1 MPMMPLCV
9 SPVRLAVLL
18 TVVLGSGS
26 MASAARGD
34 DAACINAVEQALT
47 LRTAGKLRD
56 ALKTLAACSDPACP
70 EEVRVECTQRIAA
83 TDAAM
88 PTLIFSAKDGAG
100 NDLLAVTVTMNGA
113 PLTTTLDGRPVP
125 IDPGEHAFRFETVG
139 QPPVDKTLVVR
150 EGEKNRIES
159 VVLGAMAPPPPATA
173 TAAPVSVEPSSWNNR
188 KTLAVVAGGV
198 GVVGVGLGIVWSA
211 YASSAQ
217 SQERSN
223 CSASGCPNRPQ
234 SVEDYNT
241 AQRNATAATVSF
253 IAGAALV
260 AAGVVLWVTAPA
272 NAATANTTA
281 WHVAPEV
288 LPSGGGLSIG
298 GLL

>member
-9 SPVRLAVLL
+9 YPRRLAIAFAVA
-18 TVVLGSGS
+18 LGGGS
-26 MASAARGD
+26 IASPARAD

-47 LRTAGKLRD
+47 LRTTGKLRD

-70 EEVRVECTQRIAA
+70 EEVRAECTQRIAA
-83 TDAAM
+83 IDSAM

-100 NDLLAVTVTMNGA
+100 NDLPAVKVTMDGA
-113 PLTTTLDGRPVP
+113 SLTTTLDGRPVP
-125 IDPGEHAFRFETVG
+125 IDPGEHAFRFEAAG

-159 VVLGAMAPPPPATA
+159 VVLGPVVPPPPA
-173 TAAPVSVEPSSWNNR
+173 AAPPPVTEEPRSWSNR

-198 GVVGVGLGIVWSA
+198 GVVGIGLGIVWSA

-223 CSASGCPNRPQ
+223 CGASSCPNRDQ

-241 AQRNATAATVSF
+241 AQKNATAATVSLV
-253 IAGAALV
+253 AGAALV
-260 AAGVVLWVTAPA
+260 AAGVVLWITAPSSGSTTSA
-272 NAATANTTA
+272 TA
-281 WHVAPEV
+281 WHVAPAV
-288 LPSGGGLSIG
+288 LPSGGGLSIE